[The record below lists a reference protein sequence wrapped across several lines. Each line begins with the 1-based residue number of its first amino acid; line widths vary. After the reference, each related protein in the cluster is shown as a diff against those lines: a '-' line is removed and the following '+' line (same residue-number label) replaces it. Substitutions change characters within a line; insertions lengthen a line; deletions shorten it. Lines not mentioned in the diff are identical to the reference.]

1 MLKAILI
8 DDEALALD
16 VLEIVLNEAGGV
28 KVIGKFLNAGEALTA
43 IAGLQP
49 DLIFL
54 DIEMPGMNGLAAAE
68 KLSAAYAGARVIFVT
83 AYQQYAVDAFDTGAF
98 GYLLKPVS
106 KQRLLRTLE
115 RFAGDKTRLEQAA
128 GAADRI
134 VRSAPAE
141 GREQTGRQ
149 PHLVLHVLGS
159 MELYGPD
166 RRLITWRTKKTKE
179 MFAYLWHH
187 AGEPVYRH
195 RILDDLWPE
204 ATADRAQAL
213 LHTTMYHLRTTLKQA
228 GFPEMIMFG
237 DERYWMH
244 VEHVVSD
251 KEQLEAQI
259 AQARLVPDEE
269 RELMSKYRGDYLETE
284 HYGWAEDKRH
294 ELRTKYIRWLEK
306 LLEDDGGYDQEELL
320 RKLIELDPYNE
331 LHYARLLR
339 LLRERGNTSEVRR
352 LTALMERRF
361 AQELGLVSYDKPE

>member
-8 DDEALALD
+8 DDEAIALD
-16 VLEIVLNEAGGV
+16 VLDIVLNEAGGV
-28 KVIGKFLNAGEALTA
+28 EVVGKFLNAGEALA
-43 IAGLQP
+43 AVAGLQP

-68 KLSAAYAGARVIFVT
+68 KLCAAYGGARVIFVT
-83 AYQQYAVDAFDTGAF
+83 AYQQYAVDAFDTGAI

-115 RFAGDKTRLEQAA
+115 RFTGDKARLEQEA
-128 GAADRI
+128 GGATSSGMPAS
-134 VRSAPAE
+134 SAGIGQDSCPP
-141 GREQTGRQ
+141 Q
-149 PHLVLHVLGS
+149 LDLHVLGS

-187 AGEPVYRH
+187 AGEPVSRH

-204 ATADRAQAL
+204 LTVDRAQAL

-237 DERYWMH
+237 DERYWMRA
-244 VEHVVSD
+244 EHVASD
-251 KEQLEAQI
+251 KERLEAEMEK
-259 AQARLVPDEE
+259 ALPVPGEE
-269 RELMSKYRGDYLETE
+269 RDLLSKYRGDYLEAE

-294 ELRTKYIRWLEK
+294 ELRSKYVRWLEK
-306 LLEDDGGYDQEELL
+306 SLEEGGAYDQETLL
-320 RKLIELDPYNE
+320 RKLIELDLYNE

-339 LLRERGNTSEVRR
+339 LLRERGHTSEVRR

-361 AQELGLVSYDKPE
+361 AQELGLVSFVEPE